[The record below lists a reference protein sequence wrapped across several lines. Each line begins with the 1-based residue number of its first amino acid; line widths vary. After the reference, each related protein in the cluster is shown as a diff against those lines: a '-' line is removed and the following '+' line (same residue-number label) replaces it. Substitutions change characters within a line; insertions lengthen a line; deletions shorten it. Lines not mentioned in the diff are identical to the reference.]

1 MRGKFEV
8 GNKYAGENIYGG
20 CGCLDTRC
28 MVVLKREGDTV
39 VYEER
44 FGKAL
49 IRTTETQIK
58 TIDEWGEYVTTG
70 DDRFFAYA
78 EYK

>member
-1 MRGKFEV
+1 MDAKFEV
-8 GNKYAGENIYGG
+8 GNRYAGEYFHGG
-20 CGCLDTRC
+20 CGVLDTLC

-44 FGKAL
+44 FGKAV
-49 IRTTETQIK
+49 IRTTEAKIK
-58 TIDEWGEYVTTG
+58 RIEGWGEYVTTAE
-70 DDRFFAYA
+70 DRFFAYA